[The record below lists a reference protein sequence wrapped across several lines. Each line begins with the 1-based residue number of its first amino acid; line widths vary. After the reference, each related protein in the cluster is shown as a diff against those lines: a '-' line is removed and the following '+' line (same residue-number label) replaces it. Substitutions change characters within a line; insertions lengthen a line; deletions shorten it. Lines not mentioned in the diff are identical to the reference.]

1 MRIQLSDHFTCG
13 KLLRFAFPSVCTM
26 LFTSVYSIVDG
37 YFVSNYVGK
46 APFAA
51 LNFIMP
57 ALMILGAV
65 GSMLGVGGSALVAK
79 TLGEQDR
86 EGANRLFS
94 LFIYGTFIAGAV
106 FALAGLF
113 FLRPLAVLMG
123 AEGDLLENCL
133 IYGRIFLLAMPAFML
148 QFAFQ
153 RFFVTAEKPQLGFWF
168 TLGAGVANMI
178 LDALFMG
185 VFRWGLP
192 GAAWATAISQT
203 AGGLLPALWFF
214 RPNDSLLRLGRTR
227 FQGWA
232 MAKACGNGASEFVSN
247 ISMSVVGM
255 LYNVQLLRYAGED
268 GVAAYG
274 VLMYVSMVFIAIFIG
289 YSMGTAPIVGYHFGA
304 QDRAE
309 LRNLL
314 RKSLGI
320 ISVGALCMFAA
331 GELLALPLSR
341 LFVGYDAGLLS
352 MTLRGFRLFSFTFLL
367 AGIPIYGSS
376 FFTALNDGL
385 VSAVISFLRT
395 VVFEAAAVLLLP
407 LLLGLDGIWLAGVA
421 AEGFALLLTLFFWIR
436 KADKYGYRDKAVPG

>member
-1 MRIQLSDHFTCG
+1 
-13 KLLRFAFPSVCTM
+13 
-26 LFTSVYSIVDG
+26 
-37 YFVSNYVGK
+37 
-46 APFAA
+46 
-51 LNFIMP
+51 
-57 ALMILGAV
+57 
-65 GSMLGVGGSALVAK
+65 
-79 TLGEQDR
+79 
-86 EGANRLFS
+86 
-94 LFIYGTFIAGAV
+94 
-106 FALAGLF
+106 
-113 FLRPLAVLMG
+113 
-123 AEGDLLENCL
+123 
-133 IYGRIFLLAMPAFML
+133 
-148 QFAFQ
+148 
-153 RFFVTAEKPQLGFWF
+153 
-168 TLGAGVANMI
+168 
-178 LDALFMG
+178 
-185 VFRWGLP
+185 
-192 GAAWATAISQT
+192 
-203 AGGLLPALWFF
+203 
-214 RPNDSLLRLGRTR
+214 
-227 FQGWA
+227 

-304 QDRAE
+304 RDRAE

-385 VSAVISFLRT
+385 VSAIISFLRT

>member
-1 MRIQLSDHFTCG
+1 
-13 KLLRFAFPSVCTM
+13 M

-94 LFIYGTFIAGAV
+94 LFVYATFIAGAV

-113 FLRPLAVLMG
+113 FLRPLAALMG

-133 IYGRIFLLAMPAFML
+133 VYGRIFLLAMPAFML

-153 RFFVTAEKPQLGFWF
+153 SFFVTAEKPQLGFWF
-168 TLGAGVANMI
+168 TLGAGVTNMI
-178 LDALFMG
+178 LDALFIG

-227 FQGWA
+227 FRGRA

-304 QDRAE
+304 QDREE

-320 ISVGALCMFAA
+320 VSAAALCMFAA

-385 VSAVISFLRT
+385 VSAIISFLRT

-421 AEGFALLLTLFFWIR
+421 AEGFALILTWYFWIR
-436 KADKYGYRDKAVPG
+436 KAGKYGYLDKPVQV